1 MTINITL
8 GEILDKYDWD
18 VFCDL
23 KKYDVYILKDG
34 RADSSEEVT
43 LTMDEVKKI
52 GIRNIFNEDD

>member
-43 LTMDEVKKI
+43 LTMDEAKKI